1 MSLGVCCSIHHPSRQ
16 PRRQSHFDLHTDQR
30 HLSPRTRKHGGGQRR
45 MIREGGMAVVTSIA
59 GRHCE
64 KLRWPMT
71 PLSMLPMSIPPP
83 RPSLQADSPDHRC
96 WQIHFRGPDTCRAS
110 LVFLVVLPRRVGEE
124 VAPPRSGEVMP
135 GRGEV
140 LGRGGDAARWRG
152 GQLEVRESRRGRGV
166 GYHICL

>member
-16 PRRQSHFDLHTDQR
+16 PRHQSHFDLHTDQR

-71 PLSMLPMSIPPP
+71 PLSMLPTTAVGRSTFAALI
-83 RPSLQADSPDHRC
+83 
-96 WQIHFRGPDTCRAS
+96 RA
-110 LVFLVVLPRRVGEE
+110 
-124 VAPPRSGEVMP
+124 APPWSSWWCCQGEWGKRWLHQEVERSCQEGE
-135 GRGEV
+135 RCYQEGERQCC
-140 LGRGGDAARWRG
+140 LEGKGRGGDAARWRG